1 MNKIIIYV
9 KGSDR
14 VGIVSEIS
22 KKISGFGG
30 NIENSKMIKL
40 EHKFYMILLVN
51 INNKTLHLKRTRAI
65 SYSKYYIMRAHI

>member
-14 VGIVSEIS
+14 IGIVSEIS
-22 KKISGFGG
+22 EKITSFGG

-51 INNKTLHLKRTRAI
+51 INNKSQKNLE
-65 SYSKYYIMRAHI
+65 